1 MLRFLFDT
9 DHVTLYQ
16 HGHSL
21 VVKRFSANPLG
32 SIGVS
37 AMGVEEALRG
47 RLAMLARPFSGPR
60 RIQAYARLVTTVHL
74 FLQLPIVAF
83 DQGSE
88 TLFQQFRT
96 ARLRVGTQD
105 LKIAAVALA
114 NNLTLLTRNRVDF
127 SRVPGLLIDD
137 WSI

>member
-16 HGHSL
+16 HAHSL
-21 VVKRFSANPLG
+21 IVQRFMASPPGSVGISA
-32 SIGVS
+32 VS
-37 AMGVEEALRG
+37 VEEVLRG
-47 RLAMLARPFSGPR
+47 RLAMLARPLSGSG
-60 RIQAYARLVTTVHL
+60 RIQAYARLVASVQL
-74 FLQLPIVAF
+74 FWQFPIIAF

-96 ARLRVGTQD
+96 SRIRVGTQD

-127 SRVPGLLIDD
+127 GRVPGLLLDD
-137 WSI
+137 WSV

>member
-9 DHVTLYQ
+9 DHLTLYQ

-21 VVKRFSANPLG
+21 LVKRFKANPPG
-32 SIGVS
+32 SIGIGAVS
-37 AMGVEEALRG
+37 LEEALRG
-47 RLAMLARPFSGPR
+47 RLAMLARPLSGFG
-60 RIQAYARLVTTVHL
+60 RIQAYARLVSTVQL
-74 FLQLPIVAF
+74 FLQFPIVAF

-96 ARLRVGTQD
+96 SKLRVGTQD

-127 SRVPGLLIDD
+127 SRVPGLFIDD
-137 WSI
+137 WSV